1 MESFSERLK
10 VLRGDLTQATFAQ
23 KFDIHRNTIS
33 RYESGDGAPDGE
45 FLKTL
50 CRYYNLNSEW
60 LLFGEG
66 PMYKDQK
73 TTNRQAQ
80 EDSEGPQSLYVDENG
95 ETVIPRWKNP
105 DPEMFDYI
113 PMAETKLSA
122 GGGSFVLSEDVE
134 GYYAFRK
141 SWLSAVTTNPNKLV
155 LMRITG
161 DSMSPTIQANDTVL
175 IDIGRRH
182 IIEGLIYAIRFDS
195 TVMIK
200 RLAFRPGG
208 RILVISDN
216 RTEYDAYEADMSD
229 LHVLGQVI
237 FFSRVFV
244 PE

>member
-10 VLRGDLTQATFAQ
+10 VLRGDLTQAAFAQ
-23 KFDIHRNTIS
+23 QFDIHRNTIS

-66 PMYKDQK
+66 PMYKGQK
-73 TTNRQAQ
+73 VSNKQTQ
-80 EDSEGPQSLYVDENG
+80 EGSEEPQSLYVDENG
-95 ETVIPRWKNP
+95 ETIIPRWKNP

-113 PMAETKLSA
+113 PMAEAKLSA

-134 GYYAFRK
+134 GFYAFRK
-141 SWLSAVTTNPNKLV
+141 SWLSAVAASPRKLV
-155 LMRITG
+155 LMRVTG
-161 DSMSPTIQANDTVL
+161 DSMSPTIQASDTVL
-175 IDIGRRH
+175 IDIARRQ
-182 IIEGLIYAIRFDS
+182 IKEGLIYAIRFDS
-195 TVMIK
+195 TIMIK

-216 RTEYDAYEADMSD
+216 RAEFDPYEVDMKD
-229 LHVLGQVI
+229 LHILGQVI